1 MALTPNE
8 ALEQINRAGATGR
21 FDLHPHARQQM
32 RARGA
37 QRSDVKYGLFVAARC
52 QLQPNGRWR
61 VPTIDEAQEALV
73 LICEVVDDV
82 LVITVF

>member
-1 MALTPNE
+1 
-8 ALEQINRAGATGR
+8 
-21 FDLHPHARQQM
+21 M

-37 QRSDVKYGLFVAARC
+37 QRSDVKYGLFVATLC

-61 VPTIDEAQEALV
+61 VPTVDEAQETLV